1 MDPLTIGIAGI
12 AALLIFLALGVHIGI
27 ALGFIGFLGSG
38 LIVGLDAS
46 MWGSVNAMY
55 YKLASF
61 ELITVPLFVLMG
73 YLASAGELSAN
84 IFSTLRQWTGNL
96 RGGLGIAT
104 VFSCTIFGTICGS
117 SLVTAS
123 VFSMVAAPQ
132 MRKQGYDK
140 RLAYGI
146 CASSGLIGMLIPPS
160 ILMVVYGYLSGVS
173 VGKLLIGG
181 IYPGLLLTLFYSL
194 TILAL
199 ARVRPYLIGN
209 IPFPKASLKEKVRD
223 LGKLWPILI
232 VALIFFVGIFGGIF
246 NPTEAAAVATFVI
259 LVLLFYIK
267 RREGWGLLWSS
278 IKDTGRT
285 TAMIFLIMGS
295 ASIFSQFMVLSGITE
310 KVAEAIIGLNL
321 SNLTFVAII
330 LIIYLI
336 MGCFLDSISML
347 SITIPLFNPVLPK
360 MGIDPFWYA
369 MVVIMAIEIGMITPP
384 VGLCVY
390 GAKAVAEPD
399 VTLEDVFAGMMP
411 FFYASLAA
419 LVIMVAFP
427 KLSFILPA
435 LIK

>member
-1 MDPLTIGIAGI
+1 MDPLTIGILGI
-12 AALLIFLALGVHIGI
+12 IGLLIFLALGVHIGV

-38 LIVGLDAS
+38 LIVGIDAS

-73 YLASAGELSAN
+73 YLASAGELSTN
-84 IFSTLRQWTGNL
+84 IFSTLRQWIGNV

-181 IYPGLLLTLFYSL
+181 IYPGLLLTLLYSL
-194 TILAL
+194 TILTL
-199 ARVRPYLIGN
+199 VRVRPHLIGN
-209 IPFPKASLKEKVRD
+209 IPLPKASLKEKFRD
-223 LGKLWPILI
+223 LLKLWPILI
-232 VALIFFVGIFGGIF
+232 VALVFFIGIFGGVF

-259 LVLLFYIK
+259 LILLFYIK
-267 RREGWGLLWSS
+267 RRQSWGLLWSS
-278 IKDTGRT
+278 VKDTGRT

-310 KVAEAIIGLNL
+310 RVADFIIGLNL
-321 SNLTFVAII
+321 SSLIFVIII
-330 LIIYLI
+330 LVIYLI

-369 MVVIMAIEIGMITPP
+369 MIVIMAIEIGMITPP

-411 FFYASLAA
+411 FFWASLVA

>member
-1 MDPLTIGIAGI
+1 MDPLTIGILGI
-12 AALLIFLALGVHIGI
+12 ICLLVFLALGVHIGV
-27 ALGFIGFLGSG
+27 ALGFVGFLGSS

-73 YLASAGELSAN
+73 YLASAGELSTN
-84 IFSTLRQWTGNL
+84 IFSTLRQWIGNI

-132 MRKQGYDK
+132 MRLQGYDK

-173 VGKLLIGG
+173 VGKLLVGG
-181 IYPGLLLTLFYSL
+181 IYPGLLLTLLYSL
-194 TILAL
+194 TILFL
-199 ARVRPYLIGN
+199 VRLRPELIGSVPLPQ
-209 IPFPKASLKEKVRD
+209 ITLWEKIRNLV
-223 LGKLWPILI
+223 KLWPILI
-232 VALIFFVGIFGGIF
+232 VAFVFFVGIFGGIF

-259 LVLLFYIK
+259 LALLFYLK
-267 RREGWGLLWSS
+267 RGQGGKLLWFS

-285 TAMIFLIMGS
+285 SAMIFLIMGS
-295 ASIFSQFMVLSGITE
+295 ASIFSQFLVLSGITE
-310 KVAEAIIGLNL
+310 SVAEFIISLNL
-321 SNLTFVAII
+321 SRLTFVIII

-399 VTLEDVFAGMMP
+399 VALEDIFAGMMP
-411 FFYASLAA
+411 FFWASLAA

-427 KLSFILPA
+427 KLSLILPA

>member
-1 MDPLTIGIAGI
+1 MDPLTIGISGI
-12 AALLIFLALGVHIGI
+12 IGLLVLLALGVHIGV
-27 ALGFIGFLGSG
+27 ALGFVGFLGSS

-61 ELITVPLFVLMG
+61 ELITVPLFVIMG
-73 YLASAGELSAN
+73 YLASVGDLSTN
-84 IFSTLRQWTGNL
+84 IFSTLRQWIGNL

-123 VFSMVAAPQ
+123 VFAMVAAPQ

-173 VGKLLIGG
+173 VGKLLVGG

-194 TILAL
+194 TILTL
-199 ARVRPYLIGN
+199 VRIRPHLIGST
-209 IPFPKASLKEKVRD
+209 PLPQSTLGEKIRD
-223 LGKLWPILI
+223 LGKLWPIII
-232 VALIFFVGIFGGIF
+232 VALVFFVGIFGGIF
-246 NPTEAAAVATFVI
+246 NPTEAAAVATFAI

-267 RREGWGLLWSS
+267 KRQSLGLLWSAV
-278 IKDTGRT
+278 KDTGRT

-310 KVAEAIIGLNL
+310 GVADFIIGLNL
-321 SNLTFVAII
+321 PSLGFVIII

-347 SITIPLFNPVLPK
+347 SITIPLFNPVLPQ

-369 MVVIMAIEIGMITPP
+369 MIVIMAIEIGMLTPP

-399 VTLEDVFAGMMP
+399 VTLEDIFAGMMP
-411 FFYASLAA
+411 FFWASMAA